1 MTCQPSTGANGSA
14 GYCGDGG
21 CRYFETTI
29 DTRGD
34 LTLLAATLNNQLKGD
49 DPGASRWGLVFP
61 TMRKNGL
68 SSRPTALVIDD
79 DPRCRA
85 SVARALQ
92 DQGYDIVEASDG
104 FQGISV
110 LSRRGRELDLLLV
123 DTEMPGVHGWEV
135 IRFASRIVPKLRAVR
150 LGRLDDVVPA
160 AEYAVFRALPVVE
173 KPFTP
178 SVLRTQLRPRLRRL
192 ATDR

>member
-1 MTCQPSTGANGSA
+1 
-14 GYCGDGG
+14 
-21 CRYFETTI
+21 
-29 DTRGD
+29 
-34 LTLLAATLNNQLKGD
+34 
-49 DPGASRWGLVFP
+49 
-61 TMRKNGL
+61 MRKNGL

-85 SVARALQ
+85 SVARTLQ

-110 LSRRGRELDLLLV
+110 LSRRRQELDLLLV

-135 IRFASRIVPKLRAVR
+135 IRFASRVVPRLRAVR
-150 LGRLDDVVPA
+150 LGRHDDVVPA
-160 AEYAVFRALPVVE
+160 AEYSEFRALPVLE

-178 SVLRTQLRPRLRRL
+178 SDLRARIQIRPRVKRRHRH
-192 ATDR
+192 AAAAREC